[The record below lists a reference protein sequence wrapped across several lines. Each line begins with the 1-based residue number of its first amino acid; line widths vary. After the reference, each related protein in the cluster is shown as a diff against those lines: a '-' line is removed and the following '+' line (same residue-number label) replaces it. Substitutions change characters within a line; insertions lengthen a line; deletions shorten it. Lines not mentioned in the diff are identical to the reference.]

1 MRIGFV
7 GLGRMGAPMACALL
21 GAGHELTVHNRTR
34 SRAEALGRAG
44 SRVGR
49 TPAEAAR
56 HAEVLVTML
65 ADDVAVEAV
74 MTDGPDAALPAL
86 PRGAVHVA
94 VSTIGADPP
103 AAHLVK
109 LAVRAGGRGREA
121 GVGTSWSWSG

>member
-49 TPAEAAR
+49 TPA
-56 HAEVLVTML
+56 
-65 ADDVAVEAV
+65 EAV